1 MKVTRKTTESRIVA
15 ELTCG
20 PVEAGYRDK
29 INTGITFLNHMI
41 EHIAWRSNFNLAVE
55 VSLDKFCLAHVV
67 AEDAGQTVGR
77 AIGAFYEKNQMAGMT
92 GYGDGIGII
101 DEAKAS
107 CAISF
112 ESRSL
117 FCFSSAVALTEKTE
131 DMQTEDLRV
140 FLDGLCQGAGI
151 TMHLDILKGENSH
164 HVWEAAFRAVGIAL
178 GRALS
183 IDAARKEKTAG
194 VAGKIEYVIEE

>member
-15 ELTCG
+15 ELTAG
-20 PVEAGYRDK
+20 PVGAGYRDK

-117 FCFSSAVALTEKTE
+117 FCFSSNVALTEKPRTCKP
-131 DMQTEDLRV
+131 RICAC
-140 FLDGLCQGAGI
+140 F
-151 TMHLDILKGENSH
+151 
-164 HVWEAAFRAVGIAL
+164 
-178 GRALS
+178 
-183 IDAARKEKTAG
+183 
-194 VAGKIEYVIEE
+194 

>member
-15 ELTCG
+15 ELTDG
-20 PVEAGYRDK
+20 PLAADYREK
-29 INTGITFLNHMI
+29 IDTGIAFVNHMI
-41 EHIAWRSNFNLAVE
+41 EHIAWRSNFNLAVSVCLE
-55 VSLDKFCLAHVV
+55 KFCLAHVV

-77 AIGAFYEKNQMAGMT
+77 AIGAFYEQNQMAGMT

-117 FCFSSAVALTEKTE
+117 FCFSSAVPLTEKTE

-178 GRALS
+178 GRALYL
-183 IDAARKEKTAG
+183 DAARVGKTAG
-194 VAGKIEYVIEE
+194 VAGKIAYEIN